1 MEDKAAIIILAAG
14 NSSRLGEPKQLLPY
28 KGKTLLR
35 HTADEA
41 LLVTPKVLIVTG
53 EENPD
58 ITEQITGFHYI
69 RNESWAEGMASS
81 LKTGLQETL
90 QRFPETEQFIFTVCD
105 QPFISASV
113 FKALIEKKSTSP
125 KGIVA
130 SAYAE
135 TLGVPVLF
143 SGSYIQELLNLKG
156 QEGARKLIQQHKEDT
171 DSISFEQGSWDI
183 DTPEDYKKIINP

>member
-1 MEDKAAIIILAAG
+1 MENNTAIIILAAG
-14 NSSRLGEPKQLLPY
+14 NSSRLGEPKQLLHY

-41 LLVTPKVLIVTG
+41 SLVTPKVLIVTG

-58 ITEQITGFHYI
+58 ITGQITGFHHI

-90 QRFPETEQFIFTVCD
+90 QHFPETEQFIFTVCD

-113 FKALIEKKSTSP
+113 FKALTEKKKISP

-130 SAYAE
+130 SAYAD

-143 SGSYIQELLNLKG
+143 SSSYVKELFNLNG
-156 QEGARKLIQQHKEDT
+156 QEGARKLIQQYRDDT
-171 DSISFEQGSWDI
+171 DSIPFEQGSWDI
-183 DTPEDYKKIINP
+183 DTLEDYKKLINP